1 MVNRKVYRMAV
12 VYLVG
17 LFLFTRCSS
26 VRTSIDRVIP
36 VDTQHAIA
44 GACDRYETEWKPQ
57 YEARRSE
64 VIANRDW
71 LEELLP
77 NVWGALVY
85 LDEHRAEV
93 DRVVTLLCR
102 LFSGDGSA
110 EAELQVARID
120 LERRGVNWQ
129 TVLLYA
135 AEIAK
140 FVVEARNDG

>member
-1 MVNRKVYRMAV
+1 VVNRKVYRTAV
-12 VYLVG
+12 VCLVG

-36 VDTQHAIA
+36 IGTQQAIA
-44 GACDRYETEWKPQ
+44 GTCKRYETEWKPQ

-135 AEIAK
+135 VEIAK
-140 FVVEARNDG
+140 FVAEARNDG